1 MNSQDQTDAYWAKLM
16 GEAAVSLSGASDA
29 ELRVQLFN
37 VLEEFFDGSNCWR
50 EAVSFVVIPNT
61 LDYQLFVMSGRIL
74 RLWGVYD
81 QNNVGQ
87 PAVMPCIGTVRF
99 LYPYSDTQPMTAVV
113 VKTAADPLGC
123 FPPNIP
129 DWLLPMHGLGL
140 LHGLLGNMM
149 QQPGQSYSNPQLA
162 IFHLQKF
169 RDAIAHARVAAM
181 KMNAVGAQSWVFP
194 QQFRVFGQKGG
205 VSTFNV
211 HPTPR

>member
-50 EAVSFVVIPNT
+50 EALSIVVIPNT
-61 LDYQLFVMSGRIL
+61 MDYQLFVLSGRIL

-113 VKTAADPLGC
+113 VKTATDPLAC

-129 DWLLPMHGLGL
+129 DWLLPVHGLGL

-162 IFHLQKF
+162 MFHLQKF

-181 KMNAVGAQSWVFP
+181 KMNAVGAQSWAFP